1 VRSVVVLI
9 IVSLVATG
17 CLGENGSARRDR
29 THGGYSGEAAHY
41 YDASYRMC
49 RKLMLNSSGKEPDL
63 LSIMTA
69 APARYEKAAQ
79 SGCAAGEASVTY
91 PGTSTP

>member
-1 VRSVVVLI
+1 
-9 IVSLVATG
+9 
-17 CLGENGSARRDR
+17 
-29 THGGYSGEAAHY
+29 
-41 YDASYRMC
+41 
-49 RKLMLNSSGKEPDL
+49 MLNSSGKEPDL